1 MNSPFS
7 VYILKLTTYDV
18 EKRERERERERADK
32 KAPALSN
39 SAFLSAPVVQ
49 PEPVCAPGLS
59 LRLATLLKNKQ
70 EKNQNGRLY

>member
-1 MNSPFS
+1 MSSPFG

-18 EKRERERERERADK
+18 EKRERADK

-39 SAFLSAPVVQ
+39 SDFLSAPVVQ
-49 PEPVCAPGLS
+49 PEPVCAPGLG
-59 LRLATLLKNKQ
+59 LRLVTLLKNKQ